1 MTRQE
6 LLQRAAHFGPPIKT
20 ALEAPETVV
29 EQVPTP
35 FFTKA
40 GIYRV
45 STRPPARPFLFVL
58 GLTTIDTIL
67 LNNNSAGFFK
77 LASEGGLNLALPET
91 RTAYVVTFLETT
103 RDFTG
108 GIQIL
113 RSIEESWWL
122 KTMTQEEAKRKAEVI
137 EKYKSVV
144 HPPKL
149 SEDSTSTVVLFVIR
163 DRALLKL
170 RAKIEPTGQ
179 IAITE
184 TVLEPEVPVVYL
196 R

>member
-6 LLQRAAHFGPPIKT
+6 LLHRAAHFGPPIKT

-29 EQVPTP
+29 EQVSTP

-40 GIYRV
+40 GIHRV

-58 GLTTIDTIL
+58 GLTASDTIL
-67 LNNNSAGFFK
+67 LNNNPAGFFK
-77 LASEGGLNLALPET
+77 LAAEGGLNLALPET

-108 GIQIL
+108 GVQIL

-122 KTMTQEEAKRKAEVI
+122 KSMTSEEAKRKAEII

-149 SEDSTSTVVLFVIR
+149 SEESTSTVVLYIIR

-184 TVLEPEVPVVYL
+184 TVLETDVPVVYL